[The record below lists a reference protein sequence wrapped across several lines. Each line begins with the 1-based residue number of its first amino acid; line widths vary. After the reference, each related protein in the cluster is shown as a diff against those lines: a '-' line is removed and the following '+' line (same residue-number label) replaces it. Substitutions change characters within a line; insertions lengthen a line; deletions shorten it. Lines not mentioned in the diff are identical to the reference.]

1 MTRRMAFRVLVAAG
15 DSGFCSALRDL
26 VEATRTLLPIPIE
39 VEDAAT
45 LAQVRDRLAAWSPD
59 VLLLDWHLVP
69 SGLPGALQGL
79 SAEHPDLRLLVLL
92 PESRRQYRAAA
103 WQAGACACV
112 PRDRIDP
119 EWLQAIL
126 CVMHRA
132 KEREARI
139 RRQVA

>member
-1 MTRRMAFRVLVAAG
+1 MAFRVLVAAA
-15 DSGFCSALRDL
+15 DPGFRSALRDL
-26 VEATRTLLPIPIE
+26 AEATRALLPVPIE

-45 LAQVRDRLAAWSPD
+45 LAQARDRLAAWSPD

-69 SGLPGALQGL
+69 SGLLGALEGL
-79 SAEHPDLRLLVLL
+79 AVEHPGLRLLVLL
-92 PESRRQYRAAA
+92 PESSREYRAAA

-132 KEREARI
+132 KEREAQI